1 VLSKRNGFVPPIIW
15 PVNWKKLISISLVVF
30 ALYFL
35 VRSPVE
41 SATFVRSVAN
51 TIGDVAN
58 AAATSLTTFIRTLV

>member
-1 VLSKRNGFVPPIIW
+1 
-15 PVNWKKLISISLVVF
+15 VNWKKLISISLVIF

-41 SATFVRSVAN
+41 SATFVRSVAY
-51 TIGDVAN
+51 TVGDIAN